1 MLQLPETD
9 LKKTRFYQQV
19 FGEGHREGH
28 QKGQREGLVEG
39 QHIEVLT
46 LVRRLLARRFP
57 ELDEAQR
64 PSLEALT
71 TEQLEDLA
79 EAMLEFNDPADLGH
93 WLQRLSE

>member
-19 FGEGHREGH
+19 FGEGR
-28 QKGQREGLVEG
+28 LEG

-64 PSLEALT
+64 PSLETLT

-79 EAMLEFNDPADLGH
+79 EAVLEFNDPADLGH